1 MRNFLGQDGFIW
13 WFGIVEDVKDPL
25 KLGRCKV
32 RCIGYHPPEI
42 SVEDLPWALTMHS
55 PNTWNMYNMPDIGDW
70 VFGFFLDSTSNQEPA
85 ILAYVPGIPTKGSN
99 TETYLGAKPRSYK
112 DTQKFIRTFASI
124 VNYTENVD
132 PKIDLEKVI
141 VWESKSDS
149 KKEGAHGNY
158 ILFYDKENEETVVLS
173 SSGDHKIRLNDNKN
187 EKYVSVYSS
196 GGNYLKLDD
205 TNNNVSFAH
214 KDGANLSISNSR
226 TSLYSNTGHIVDL
239 NDGTNKIT
247 IKHKGG
253 TQIVI
258 DSAGKIIITAQDDIN
273 ITSSDITI
281 NADNFTLNADNV
293 DINSTGT
300 LDLSG
305 ASGSITTTGALNVHA
320 SSTLDLQGSTI
331 NIN

>member
-1 MRNFLGQDGFIW
+1 MKNFLGQDGFIW

-55 PNTWNMYNMPDIGDW
+55 PNTWNMYNMPDVGDW
-70 VFGFFLDSTSNQEPA
+70 VFGFFLDSASNQEPA
-85 ILAYVPGIPTKGSN
+85 ILAYVPGIPIKGSN

-149 KKEGAHGNY
+149 KKEGGHGNY

-173 SSGDHKIRLNDNKN
+173 SSGDHQIRLNDNKN

-205 TNNNVSFAH
+205 TKKTVTLEHSTGTKFKIDSNITIEH
-214 KDGANLSISNSR
+214 KNGAKFKIDSEGNIFLMPAEGKDLNLLGKNININSDTVNINTTTFDLSGSESIDIGGGNLSIS
-226 TSLYSNTGHIVDL
+226 GE
-239 NDGTNKIT
+239 
-247 IKHKGG
+247 
-253 TQIVI
+253 
-258 DSAGKIIITAQDDIN
+258 
-273 ITSSDITI
+273 
-281 NADNFTLNADNV
+281 
-293 DINSTGT
+293 
-300 LDLSG
+300 
-305 ASGSITTTGALNVHA
+305 SGSITTSGGLDVHA
-320 SSTLDLQGSTI
+320 SGILDMQGSTI
-331 NIN
+331 NLN